1 MADKLREATKR
12 PRPLSPHMTIHHW
25 PITMAASITHRATG
39 IALAAGTFLVA
50 WWLVAASSGPE
61 SGSFQLFATIIGQ
74 PLSQVV
80 LFGFVW
86 SLFYHLLNGIR
97 HLAWDLGYG
106 FDVREAS
113 INSALIYLITTVC
126 AAGSFALFYTGHAGY
141 LQQ

>member
-1 MADKLREATKR
+1 MADNSRDASRHT
-12 PRPLSPHMTIHHW
+12 RPLSPHMTIYHW
-25 PITMAASITHRATG
+25 PITMASSITHRVTG
-39 IALAAGTFLVA
+39 IGLAGGMFLVA

-61 SGSFQLFATIIGQ
+61 SGSFQLFLTVIAS

-97 HLAWDLGYG
+97 HLAWDFGYG
-106 FDVREAS
+106 FEVRAAS
-113 INSALIYLITTVC
+113 TNSALIYLLASVC
-126 AAGSFALFYTGHAGY
+126 TGGAFALIYTGHAGY